1 MKAQSILFL
10 FEILTIK
17 NCCIKIYQTSLL
29 FKIMKT
35 VIYRIAKLTT
45 FLTLAHLKLNIWRIK
60 RIIQWTIWII
70 CKMNKIMTIKMSSIN
85 NQVISIIKFNRINSL
100 WINIKRLH
108 FNIKISLLNC
118 NSKNRIIISQ
128 LILSIKSKAKIA
140 YLKTWK
146 MKQYQGFNRNFKSN

>member
-1 MKAQSILFL
+1 MKTQSILFL

-17 NCCIKIYQTSLL
+17 SCCIRIYQTSLL

-45 FLTLAHLKLNIWRIK
+45 FLILAHLKLSIWRIK

-85 NQVISIIKFNRINSL
+85 NQMISIIKFNRINSL

>member
-10 FEILTIK
+10 FDILTTK
-17 NCCIKIYQTSLL
+17 SCCIRIYQTSLL

-45 FLTLAHLKLNIWRIK
+45 FLILAHLKLSIWRIK

-108 FNIKISLLNC
+108 FNIKISLKACDFFKIICWNYAIFYLISC
-118 NSKNRIIISQ
+118 ILMLIIKNHQIEWS
-128 LILSIKSKAKIA
+128 
-140 YLKTWK
+140 
-146 MKQYQGFNRNFKSN
+146 